1 MIQLRTDCLVFE
13 TSSGWV
19 PCTAESF
26 ALEVAGGAAA
36 FLDPEI
42 LRQAVAG
49 VLRYFRDELGQEAVT
64 AADFSAALARVLRGL
79 GFEVHPAPVPPP
91 ATPLPMRAGF
101 DLRRLA
107 GASGTH
113 FELGFFPL
121 LRQELRQQLAGGPRV
136 VHLTGLR
143 ACVKRLTATQ
153 RWCPRCRA
161 LHVQILAFLRQCL
174 RESGVTECSLVVE

>member
-1 MIQLRTDCLVFE
+1 MSYRVWHKMRRNLYLYGLLLGV
-13 TSSGWV
+13 
-19 PCTAESF
+19 
-26 ALEVAGGAAA
+26 ALTLPVAAA
-36 FLDPEI
+36 CNG
-42 LRQAVAG
+42 A
-49 VLRYFRDELGQEAVT
+49 T
-64 AADFSAALARVLRGL
+64 AT
-79 GFEVHPAPVPPP
+79 PPP
-91 ATPLPMRAGF
+91 ARAGF

-161 LHVQILAFLRQCL
+161 LHVQILAFLRHCL